1 MASTTARNTKQL
13 VTFAVQAW
21 ISPMKRTDDG
31 AMCASLTVKAPTFAE
46 ALPRIGEAWF
56 KAHKLSGKVGAC
68 KVIEH
73 PAERPMNHG
82 RITLSCPTGSI
93 TLVCKDARVK
103 RETREDRLIAALRA
117 AGIDPD
123 TIA

>member
-1 MASTTARNTKQL
+1 MATRTSRNTQSV
-13 VTFAVQAW
+13 VTYTVQAW
-21 ISPMKRTDDG
+21 ISPLKRTDEG
-31 AMCASLTVKAPTFAE
+31 AMCASVTVKAPTFAE

-68 KVIEH
+68 KVVEH

-117 AGIDPD
+117 AGIDPS